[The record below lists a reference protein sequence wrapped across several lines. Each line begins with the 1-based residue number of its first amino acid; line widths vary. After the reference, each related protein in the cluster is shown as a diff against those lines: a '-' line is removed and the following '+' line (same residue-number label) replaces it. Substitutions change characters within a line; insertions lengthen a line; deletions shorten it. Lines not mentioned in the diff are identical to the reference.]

1 MLMEVEDRLIKTL
14 QEALMELPAENIT
27 TKATPLKFPS
37 IVLSNLK
44 FKFQNAGLVE
54 NAEQEKTYL
63 EEKFSSNGT
72 AKIYK
77 LQEVP
82 LRKSVA
88 VENPPGSPLAEKDD
102 YVVNYENGSIVFLE
116 TPGKGKDNILV
127 KYASRMSVM
136 TLKTIKMKALYS
148 IEILS
153 KERSEADAIAEKAVK
168 ALLNAEDE
176 LAADGIEIRPLR
188 GTLFENEEKTARIQL
203 KYVVGKEMRTQQVV
217 GPMEKIEIT
226 RKNV

>member
-1 MLMEVEDRLIKTL
+1 
-14 QEALMELPAENIT
+14 
-27 TKATPLKFPS
+27 
-37 IVLSNLK
+37 
-44 FKFQNAGLVE
+44 
-54 NAEQEKTYL
+54 
-63 EEKFSSNGT
+63 
-72 AKIYK
+72 
-77 LQEVP
+77 
-82 LRKSVA
+82 
-88 VENPPGSPLAEKDD
+88 
-102 YVVNYENGSIVFLE
+102 
-116 TPGKGKDNILV
+116 
-127 KYASRMSVM
+127 
-136 TLKTIKMKALYS
+136 MKALYS